1 MYRKLRLAHVVVP
14 RSREKRAWFL
24 VWVRG
29 KCQAF
34 STRLFALASCL
45 ARFSHPLRHFSALF
59 SVLQIF
65 HPFAHCYLSCHRTTP
80 PGATAIKGA
89 NMPND
94 VYETASAIAAFDAT
108 KVAFVALV
116 KKGVLS
122 KAEAEAILRKAIE
135 AVKTE
140 GAGEQAAELL
150 AGILERLSNFPPA
163 PRK

>member
-1 MYRKLRLAHVVVP
+1 ML
-14 RSREKRAWFL
+14 SKRQTTWETAA
-24 VWVRG
+24 
-29 KCQAF
+29 KCE
-34 STRLFALASCL
+34 ALAKESDDPQEREYYARIRDAWITL
-45 ARFSHPLRHFSALF
+45 ANRCEFIEFPDATALF
-59 SVLQIF
+59 SMLQIF

-80 PGATAIKGA
+80 TGAAAIKGA

-94 VYETASAIAAFDAT
+94 VHETASAIAAFDAT

-116 KKGVLS
+116 KKAVLS

-150 AGILERLSNFPPA
+150 SGILERLSNFQPT

>member
-1 MYRKLRLAHVVVP
+1 M
-14 RSREKRAWFL
+14 
-24 VWVRG
+24 
-29 KCQAF
+29 
-34 STRLFALASCL
+34 
-45 ARFSHPLRHFSALF
+45 
-59 SVLQIF
+59 LQIF
-65 HPFAHCYLSCHRTTP
+65 HPFAHCYVSCHRTTP

-150 AGILERLSNFPPA
+150 AGILEKLSNFQPA

>member
-1 MYRKLRLAHVVVP
+1 
-14 RSREKRAWFL
+14 
-24 VWVRG
+24 
-29 KCQAF
+29 
-34 STRLFALASCL
+34 
-45 ARFSHPLRHFSALF
+45 
-59 SVLQIF
+59 
-65 HPFAHCYLSCHRTTP
+65 
-80 PGATAIKGA
+80 
-89 NMPND
+89 MPND
-94 VYETASAIAAFDAT
+94 VHETASAIAAFDAT

-150 AGILERLSNFPPA
+150 AGILERLSNFQPA